1 MKQLID
7 HVQFEQIENG
17 FIDAMYFADGADA
30 DFRDDE
36 GFYLDGLFD
45 KELDLSEQSIQIIK
59 DLIKSILKRIPE
71 NDLLELTNSLSLD
84 RIGNCIY
91 YDVQGHGV
99 GFSEENIS
107 QDLIDLLESITYG
120 YTLELFDDN
129 QVHLSYWTRRH

>member
-1 MKQLID
+1 MNTRI
-7 HVQFEQIENG
+7 EQIEKG
-17 FIDAMYFADGADA
+17 FIEAMYFADGADA

-45 KELDLSEQSIQIIK
+45 KELDLSDQSVQNIK
-59 DLIKSILKRIPE
+59 DLIQSILKRIPE

-99 GFSEENIS
+99 GFSDE
-107 QDLIDLLESITYG
+107 DLNQSLVDLLESITYD
-120 YTLELFDDN
+120 YSLELFDDN
-129 QVHLSYWTRRH
+129 QVHLSYWTKGT

>member
-1 MKQLID
+1 MNTRI
-7 HVQFEQIENG
+7 EQIEKG

-45 KELDLSEQSIQIIK
+45 KELDLSEQSIQNIK
-59 DLIKSILKRIPE
+59 DLIQDILKHIPE

-91 YDVQGHGV
+91 YDVQGHGI
-99 GFSEENIS
+99 GFSDEDLN
-107 QDLIDLLESITYG
+107 QDLVDLLESITYD
-120 YTLELFDDN
+120 YSLELFDDN
-129 QVHLSYWTRRH
+129 QVHLSYWTKGT

>member
-1 MKQLID
+1 MNTRI
-7 HVQFEQIENG
+7 EQIEKG

-45 KELDLSEQSIQIIK
+45 KELDLSEQSIQNIK
-59 DLIKSILKRIPE
+59 DLIQDILKRIPE

-91 YDVQGHGV
+91 YDVQGHGI
-99 GFSEENIS
+99 GFSEEGLNQS
-107 QDLIDLLESITYG
+107 LVDLLESITYD
-120 YTLELFDDN
+120 YSLELFDDN
-129 QVHLSYWTRRH
+129 QVHLSYWTKGLNQ

>member
-1 MKQLID
+1 MNTRL
-7 HVQFEQIENG
+7 EQIEKG

-45 KELDLSEQSIQIIK
+45 KELDLSDQSVQNIK
-59 DLIKSILKRIPE
+59 DLIQSILKRIPE

-99 GFSEENIS
+99 GFSDE
-107 QDLIDLLESITYG
+107 DLNQSLVDLLESITYD
-120 YTLELFDDN
+120 YSLELFDDN
-129 QVHLSYWTRRH
+129 QVHLSYWTKGT

>member
-1 MKQLID
+1 MSYLAMQQ
-7 HVQFEQIENG
+7 VFNG
-17 FIDAMYFADGADA
+17 FVEAMYFADGADA

-45 KELDLSEQSIQIIK
+45 KELDLSDQSVQNIK
-59 DLIKSILKRIPE
+59 DLIQSILKRIPE

-107 QDLIDLLESITYG
+107 QDLIDLLESITYD

-129 QVHLSYWTRRH
+129 QVHLSYWTKGLKQ

>member
-1 MKQLID
+1 MNTRI
-7 HVQFEQIENG
+7 EQIKKG
-17 FIDAMYFADGADA
+17 FIEAMYFADGADA

-45 KELDLSEQSIQIIK
+45 KELDLSDQSVQNIK
-59 DLIKSILKRIPE
+59 DLIQSILKRIPE

-99 GFSEENIS
+99 GFSEE
-107 QDLIDLLESITYG
+107 DLNQSLVDLLESITYD
-120 YTLELFDDN
+120 YSLELFDDN
-129 QVHLSYWTRRH
+129 QVHISYWTKGT

>member
-1 MKQLID
+1 MNTRL
-7 HVQFEQIENG
+7 EQIEKG

-45 KELDLSEQSIQIIK
+45 KELNLSDQSVQNIK
-59 DLIKSILKRIPE
+59 DLIQSILKRIPE

-91 YDVQGHGV
+91 YDVQGHGI
-99 GFSEENIS
+99 GFSEEALNQS
-107 QDLIDLLESITYG
+107 LVDLLESITYD
-120 YTLELFDDN
+120 YSLELFDDN
-129 QVHLSYWTRRH
+129 QVHLSYWTKGLNQ

>member
-1 MKQLID
+1 MNTRL
-7 HVQFEQIENG
+7 EQIEKG

-45 KELDLSEQSIQIIK
+45 KELDLSDQSVQNIK
-59 DLIKSILKRIPE
+59 DLIQSILKRIPE

-91 YDVQGHGV
+91 YDVQGHGI
-99 GFSEENIS
+99 GFSEE
-107 QDLIDLLESITYG
+107 DLNQSLVDLLESITYD
-120 YTLELFDDN
+120 YSLELFDDN
-129 QVHLSYWTRRH
+129 QVHLSYWTKGLNQ

>member
-1 MKQLID
+1 MNTRI
-7 HVQFEQIENG
+7 EQIKKG
-17 FIDAMYFADGADA
+17 FIEAMYFADGADA

-45 KELDLSEQSIQIIK
+45 KELDLSDQSVQNIK
-59 DLIKSILKRIPE
+59 DLIQSILKRIPE

-99 GFSEENIS
+99 GFSDEDLN
-107 QDLIDLLESITYG
+107 QDLVDLLESITYD
-120 YTLELFDDN
+120 YSLELFDDN
-129 QVHLSYWTRRH
+129 QVHLSYWTKGT

>member
-1 MKQLID
+1 MNTRI
-7 HVQFEQIENG
+7 EQIKKG
-17 FIDAMYFADGADA
+17 FIEAMYFADGADA

-45 KELDLSEQSIQIIK
+45 KELDLSDQSVQNIK
-59 DLIKSILKRIPE
+59 DLIQSILKRIPE

-99 GFSEENIS
+99 GFSEE
-107 QDLIDLLESITYG
+107 DLNQSLVDLLESITYD
-120 YTLELFDDN
+120 YSLELFDDN
-129 QVHLSYWTRRH
+129 QVHLSYWTKGLNQ

>member
-1 MKQLID
+1 MNTRI
-7 HVQFEQIENG
+7 EQIEKG

-45 KELDLSEQSIQIIK
+45 KELDLSEQSIQNIK
-59 DLIKSILKRIPE
+59 DLIQDILKRIPE

-99 GFSEENIS
+99 GFSDEDLN
-107 QDLIDLLESITYG
+107 QDLVDLLESITYD
-120 YTLELFDDN
+120 YSLELFEDN
-129 QVHLSYWTRRH
+129 QVYLSYWTKGT

>member
-1 MKQLID
+1 MNTRI
-7 HVQFEQIENG
+7 EQIEKG
-17 FIDAMYFADGADA
+17 FTEAMYFADGADA

-45 KELDLSEQSIQIIK
+45 KELDLSEQSVQNIK
-59 DLIKSILKRIPE
+59 DLIQSILKRIPE

-99 GFSEENIS
+99 GFSDE
-107 QDLIDLLESITYG
+107 DLNQSLVDLLESITYD
-120 YTLELFDDN
+120 YSLELFDDN
-129 QVHLSYWTRRH
+129 QVHLSYWTKGT

>member
-1 MKQLID
+1 MNTRL
-7 HVQFEQIENG
+7 EQIEKG

-45 KELDLSEQSIQIIK
+45 KELNLSDQSVQNIK
-59 DLIKSILKRIPE
+59 DLIQSILKRIPE

-91 YDVQGHGV
+91 YDVQGHGI
-99 GFSEENIS
+99 GFSEEGLNQS
-107 QDLIDLLESITYG
+107 LVDLLESITYD
-120 YTLELFDDN
+120 YSLELFDDN
-129 QVHLSYWTRRH
+129 QVHLSYWTKGLNQ